1 MADALSIMY
10 VALSA
15 IQVTKNAYNLLD
27 AFKNTDSRLDQLYYR
42 LKAEKLITEG
52 WANSMRVIAGS
63 DTRLDVNPEAMD
75 EVTDLLEKLKTYYER
90 ASTRYRNFES
100 KIGPLSK
107 SFSIHSL
114 GARTQYILS
123 GYDQLKELVDT
134 IKALNKALRAIDIAP
149 PLPPYDFVSQGAV
162 RNCTAS
168 QGGQPGP
175 APTSNNDQESDG
187 LPERAQ
193 ATATMREAGTFR
205 GGAFTLGVSPFD
217 HLPSLREMYSL
228 CLKTLWKIFT
238 YRQHKDLEFA
248 ASRLKLWGLG
258 LFDGP
263 LPLDIVVSV
272 QKELYSET
280 ASQIVLGETPQPVR
294 TAILITFAYILL
306 FEGQ

>member
-15 IQVTKNAYNLLD
+15 IKVAKNTYNLFD
-27 AFKNTDSRLDQLYYR
+27 AIKNTDSRLDQLYYR
-42 LKAEKLITEG
+42 LKEEKLITEG
-52 WANSMRVIAGS
+52 WANSVRLKTGS
-63 DTRLDVNPEAMD
+63 GTRLDINPESVD
-75 EVTDLLEKLKTYYER
+75 EVKELLEKLKTYFER
-90 ASTRYRNFES
+90 ASERYHGLGS
-100 KIGPLSK
+100 KIGPSSK
-107 SFSIHSL
+107 SSSIHSL
-114 GARTQYILS
+114 GARTKYVFS
-123 GYDQLKELVDT
+123 GYDQLKEVVDT
-134 IKALNKALRAIDIAP
+134 ITALNKALKAIAP
-149 PLPPYDFVSQGAV
+149 PLPPYDFSSQGAV
-162 RNCTAS
+162 RYHTAS

-175 APTSNNDQESDG
+175 APTSNNDQESDR

-193 ATATMREAGTFR
+193 TTAKMREVGTFR
-205 GGAFTLGVSPFD
+205 GAALTPGDSPSE

-263 LPLDIVVSV
+263 LPLDIVLSV
-272 QKELYSET
+272 QMKLYSET
-280 ASQIVLGETPQPVR
+280 ASQMVLEETPQPVR